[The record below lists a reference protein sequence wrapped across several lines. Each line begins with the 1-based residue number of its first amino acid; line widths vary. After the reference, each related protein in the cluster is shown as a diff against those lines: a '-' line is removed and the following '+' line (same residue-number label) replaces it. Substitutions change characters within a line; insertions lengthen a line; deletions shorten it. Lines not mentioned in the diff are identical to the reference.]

1 MTTLTSERRYFAER
15 DQMTTVAGIST
26 NLVHNLYAA
35 IGDPDDKGGWT
46 VRLYH
51 HPLVI
56 WIWIGALLM
65 AAGGFVSLSDRR
77 FRIGVAARLPSAAQ
91 PVPAE

>member
-1 MTTLTSERRYFAER
+1 
-15 DQMTTVAGIST
+15 MTTVAGIRT
-26 NLVHNLYAA
+26 NLASNLYAV
-35 IGDPDDKGGWT
+35 IGDPDNKGGWT

-56 WIWIGALLM
+56 WIWIGALVM

-77 FRIGVAARLPSAAQ
+77 FRIGAAARRPAHADAL
-91 PVPAE
+91 PAE